1 MRHREIIPTDDQQTG
16 YPNRRVAA
24 QINLRQGHWALQLAG
39 ALLNE
44 LLAVARQLPDR
55 GDLRWRDE
63 AAP

>member
-1 MRHREIIPTDDQQTG
+1 
-16 YPNRRVAA
+16 VAPV
-24 QINLRQGHWALQLAG
+24 LRQQIAGGHFAQALQLAG

-44 LLAVARQLPDR
+44 LLAVASQLPDR